1 MNFHFKDGTP
11 IANYMTKEV
20 MNEVGDKDV
29 VIYPAD
35 TKGINVSDGHFGKR
49 KDAFFNLDLRL
60 RYRGN
65 INMRN
70 QQLRAQGAIP
80 FEVQLTGYNLYD
92 FGTELVEYSFD
103 QYLPDK
109 RRAMTLCIP
118 RGILLTLRVGL
129 KREM

>member
-1 MNFHFKDGTP
+1 
-11 IANYMTKEV
+11 MTKEV
-20 MNEVGDKDV
+20 VNEVGDKDI
-29 VIYPAD
+29 VIYPGN
-35 TKGINVSDGHFGKR
+35 TKGINVADGHFGMR

-70 QQLRAQGAIP
+70 QKLEAQGAIP

-103 QYLPDK
+103 QYLPQK
-109 RRAMTLCIP
+109 RRAMTLCVP
-118 RGILLTLRVGL
+118 RGFLLNIRIGISRNL
-129 KREM
+129 